1 MLSVLECHGPCMR
14 LLVVAVLSLAACA
27 PVAAPPSRGDDNA
40 RAPATSGPCAELP
53 ADVASGSHGV
63 LEQTRGAL
71 SGLVVLMGGGSEVD
85 RGSAQFVEAALG
97 GDVLVL
103 RASGS
108 TESYT
113 SYFAQELVVDLPPA
127 SVTTLLLDD
136 PSLAADPA
144 VLCRIDGAEAIWLAG
159 GDQADYLVR
168 WPEQLRA
175 AIARAV
181 NDGVAIGGT
190 SAGAM
195 SLSSL
200 AFDAL
205 LGGVTS
211 AEALAAPNDDVIR
224 VVTSPFAPPVM
235 AGTLVDTHFV
245 ARAREGRLLAFL
257 DRALVAGAAR
267 ITGVGLDES
276 GTALVIDGASFTLLA
291 DDGAQAFLYDVSGPE
306 DAEVGALDLDFIT
319 RVRLA
324 DGDEGPWPPSFA
336 GGEPLEV
343 KDGVL
348 R

>member
-181 NDGVAIGGT
+181 NDGVAAAAIGGW
-190 SAGAM
+190 
-195 SLSSL
+195 SSRINEPQPP
-200 AFDAL
+200 A
-205 LGGVTS
+205 V
-211 AEALAAPNDDVIR
+211 
-224 VVTSPFAPPVM
+224 APP
-235 AGTLVDTHFV
+235 ASRQGTPRSS
-245 ARAREGRLLAFL
+245 ARHPAMQALPGAR
-257 DRALVAGAAR
+257 VH
-267 ITGVGLDES
+267 
-276 GTALVIDGASFTLLA
+276 
-291 DDGAQAFLYDVSGPE
+291 
-306 DAEVGALDLDFIT
+306 
-319 RVRLA
+319 LA
-324 DGDEGPWPPSFA
+324 DGWPSRRSAPPSRSWWRRGRA
-336 GGEPLEV
+336 APCGSGPAQGPRLPTSGSSV
-343 KDGVL
+343 YGAKRLPSRVHQSVNPV
-348 R
+348 